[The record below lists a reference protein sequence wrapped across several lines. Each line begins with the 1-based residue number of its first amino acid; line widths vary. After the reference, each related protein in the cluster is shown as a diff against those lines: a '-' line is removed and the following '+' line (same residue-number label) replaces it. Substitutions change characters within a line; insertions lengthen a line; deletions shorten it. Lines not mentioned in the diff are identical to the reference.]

1 MPILPNAKKALR
13 SSQRKAKVNKKLRS
27 RVKTTFDKL
36 KAEPNQENL
45 EECHSAIDKAVK
57 KGIYHKNKGARL
69 KSKAAKIV
77 ADTQEK

>member
-13 SSQRKAKVNKKLRS
+13 SSQKKAKVNKKLKS

-36 KAEPNQENL
+36 KEEPTQENL

-57 KGIYHKNKGARL
+57 KNVYHRNKGARF
-69 KSKAAKIV
+69 KSKAAKIL
-77 ADTQEK
+77 AKAQEK